1 MPDAEFKEECRG
13 WDVNDVVFSKQMW
26 ELYGGLLRADFG
38 LFDTYVFEHAGAAP
52 FDTRISTFFA
62 ESDKRIT
69 RKHVEG
75 WRSFS
80 SSAEFNISELKG
92 HHLFVYDAEQK
103 AAWFNTIC
111 VSLTATLSEHLQ
123 QASLPLQQMTKVDPA
138 QFNLWFPNRFNEMLS
153 PRMRLVCFAC
163 AGGSETLFTAPVIQ
177 SGKRSLNPLM
187 QWVSTDFQNLLS
199 SFDGQKLRCFLVAPL
214 LLTEIAMLT
223 VLCV

>member
-111 VSLTATLSEHLQ
+111 VTLKQQLVELENQSLQGTGTDLVETAGFTNATQDETRSVIGMKRNDSWHQNLDLSGFGSKSDATSAGDGATQNEDEDTGGFGKPTPVSTEQSVEQ
-123 QASLPLQQMTKVDPA
+123 QSLP
-138 QFNLWFPNRFNEMLS
+138 S
-153 PRMRLVCFAC
+153 PDKDIGYGF
-163 AGGSETLFTAPVIQ
+163 
-177 SGKRSLNPLM
+177 
-187 QWVSTDFQNLLS
+187 
-199 SFDGQKLRCFLVAPL
+199 
-214 LLTEIAMLT
+214 
-223 VLCV
+223 